1 MVDFMEIKRIIKSI
15 DKWDQSIILK
25 INGRGGKFITTLL
38 RLISFFGRETIWLFL
53 LASFSFIWFDPKIFS
68 YIGVGYTIG
77 LINIVPIKQIVRRT
91 RPFNELEKIILYER
105 KSTSGSFPSW
115 HSYNT
120 ASQAIILGYLFS
132 SSLLMIVFLVIAG
145 VVAYS
150 RVHVGSHYPSDV
162 INGYIIGLIAGLS
175 TIFLFGKYLYNF
187 IIYLNK
193 ISSINFVFYS
203 FNPLIFN
210 NIGYI
215 LLCILIFGGIFIL
228 STYRYLK
235 GIL

>member
-1 MVDFMEIKRIIKSI
+1 MEIKGIIKSI

-38 RLISFFGRETIWLFL
+38 RLFSFLGRETIWLFL
-53 LASFSFIWFDPKIFS
+53 LAYFSFVWFDPKIFS
-68 YIGVGYTIG
+68 YIGVDYTLG
-77 LINIVPIKQIVRRT
+77 LIIIVPIKQIVHRT
-91 RPFNELEKIILYER
+91 RPFNELEKIIVYER

-120 ASQAIILGYLFS
+120 ASQAIIMGYLFS
-132 SSLLMIVFLVIAG
+132 SSLLTIIFLFIAG

-162 INGYIIGLIAGLS
+162 INGYIIGIVAGLS
-175 TIFLFGKYLYNF
+175 SIFLFGKYLFNF
-187 IIYLNK
+187 IIYLNE
-193 ISSINFVFYS
+193 ISNINFVFYS
-203 FNPLIFN
+203 FNPLIFS

-215 LLCILIFGGIFIL
+215 MLCILTFGGIFIL
-228 STYRYLK
+228 SIYRYLK